1 MCNTLPNIPWH
12 YCPTD
17 DNPAD
22 LLTRGLITVQLV
34 SSQLWQHGPQW
45 LIDETQRPVWNRSEI
60 LHLQVDECA
69 VEDTIKDS
77 RPVHSKVTSAIHN
90 IIQASNYSTL
100 SRLLR
105 VTSYLLRFINNTR
118 YSTSHK
124 TGPLSTDAISTSLS
138 VWIYSCQHT
147 SFPEEIRNLQSKTT
161 KRSPLVR

>member
-1 MCNTLPNIPWH
+1 MAHSGSLMKHN
-12 YCPTD
+12 
-17 DNPAD
+17 D
-22 LLTRGLITVQLV
+22 LFGIAVK
-34 SSQLWQHGPQW
+34 SS
-45 LIDETQRPVWNRSEI
+45 IYI
-60 LHLQVDECA
+60 QVDECA
-69 VEDTIKDS
+69 AEDTVKDS

-100 SRLLR
+100 SKLLR